1 MQNIKGAIFD
11 MDGTLLD
18 SMPVW
23 KRLTQNY
30 LKQFDL
36 HITDQDFAACEGFSQ
51 PQVADY
57 FLTRHPELP
66 LTREQMLDGM
76 DELITSRYET
86 IAKPK
91 PGVIEFLERMRRK
104 GVKMAIATLTA
115 RRHAEKALLDRGM
128 MQYFSFMLTI
138 EDVGVPKY
146 EPDIYLEAA
155 RRLGLAPAECMV
167 FEDAPYAASLRTGQ
181 AFSCAAWRRRPTPT
195 GKPSFEASATSLS
208 SARSTSLTESCRE
221 RRKKAAVWTKTRFCR
236 NAAKTLA
243 LCRIM
248 SYTIHKKK

>member
-57 FLTRHPELP
+57 FLARHPELP

-104 GVKMAIATLTA
+104 GVKNGDRDADRAPP
-115 RRHAEKALLDRGM
+115 RGKGPPRPRHDAVFLVHAYDRGCGRA
-128 MQYFSFMLTI
+128 QI
-138 EDVGVPKY
+138 
-146 EPDIYLEAA
+146 
-155 RRLGLAPAECMV
+155 
-167 FEDAPYAASLRTGQ
+167 
-181 AFSCAAWRRRPTPT
+181 
-195 GKPSFEASATSLS
+195 
-208 SARSTSLTESCRE
+208 
-221 RRKKAAVWTKTRFCR
+221 
-236 NAAKTLA
+236 
-243 LCRIM
+243 
-248 SYTIHKKK
+248 

>member
-57 FLTRHPELP
+57 FLARHPELP

-91 PGVIEFLERMRRK
+91 PGVIEFLERIRRK

-167 FEDAPYAASLRTGQ
+167 FEDAPYAGVTAHRAGFQLCGMAEPAYADGGSRASKRQ
-181 AFSCAAWRRRPTPT
+181 RH
-195 GKPSFEASATSLS
+195 
-208 SARSTSLTESCRE
+208 
-221 RRKKAAVWTKTRFCR
+221 
-236 NAAKTLA
+236 
-243 LCRIM
+243 LC
-248 SYTIHKKK
+248 